1 MAVARIVG
9 FVAITALS
17 AIAAYFLYLKSKE
30 KNEGE
35 KKVDKNFDVSESDA
49 ASSSNTYKNNEIKSV
64 IPGDATVTNEKNKDD
79 NETVDVEEIEN
90 INLKMADRPRRMSYR
105 DALMASVDNEAKGE
119 ETETA
124 VDANNQSEAERVSQ
138 NQPIDQSE
146 KDSGKMDS
154 MTSSVAFEFLSRP
167 LSMEEKNT
175 ESDDNQATA
184 LVQSKLPVDQ
194 NSHSEEDKPVV
205 EIISQ
210 SEPSPISM
218 EESFV
223 AVISN
228 KKENKIDLK
237 PSEINFVKSDDS
249 FSDRQPSIEILETQH
264 AKETKLTEDKIDL
277 NSLEKRDFKPD
288 RSVSDRHPSIEILE
302 TSDAL
307 PLESSS
313 KNVSSSSDTKKLNA
327 DEEEVK
333 GKEVID
339 LASDEDDE
347 DNESTSKIF
356 VTEVETKRLTRGAL
370 KAMSDDVDDKEEITL
385 LKESKHGDYQ
395 GDLDISDFS
404 DEEDDDSAVASDTSE
419 VSEILVDNENKTDDN
434 LDKESARDDE
444 SKETLEKDKISD
456 VGANPSGDVS
466 KTSENSDKFNE
477 SLKIDLRPTWQVKKS
492 NFVKKQDST
501 VSI

>member
-1 MAVARIVG
+1 
-9 FVAITALS
+9 
-17 AIAAYFLYLKSKE
+17 
-30 KNEGE
+30 
-35 KKVDKNFDVSESDA
+35 
-49 ASSSNTYKNNEIKSV
+49 
-64 IPGDATVTNEKNKDD
+64 
-79 NETVDVEEIEN
+79 
-90 INLKMADRPRRMSYR
+90 
-105 DALMASVDNEAKGE
+105 
-119 ETETA
+119 
-124 VDANNQSEAERVSQ
+124 
-138 NQPIDQSE
+138 
-146 KDSGKMDS
+146 
-154 MTSSVAFEFLSRP
+154 
-167 LSMEEKNT
+167 MEEKNT

-194 NSHSEEDKPVV
+194 NSHSEEDKPAV

-237 PSEINFVKSDDS
+237 PSEFNYGKSDDS
-249 FSDRQPSIEILETQH
+249 FSDRQPSIEILET
-264 AKETKLTEDKIDL
+264 
-277 NSLEKRDFKPD
+277 
-288 RSVSDRHPSIEILE
+288 SD
-302 TSDAL
+302 TL

-313 KNVSSSSDTKKLNA
+313 KNAKESSDTKKLNA
-327 DEEEVK
+327 DEEEV
-333 GKEVID
+333 ID
-339 LASDEDDE
+339 LACDEDDE
-347 DNESTSKIF
+347 DNDATSKIF

-385 LKESKHGDYQ
+385 LKESKLDDYQ

-419 VSEILVDNENKTDDN
+419 VSEILVNNENKTDDN
-434 LDKESARDDE
+434 FDKESARDDE

>member
-64 IPGDATVTNEKNKDD
+64 IPGDATVTNEKNKED

-277 NSLEKRDFKPD
+277 NLLEERDFNPD
-288 RSVSDRHPSIEILE
+288 RSVSDMHPSIEILE

-419 VSEILVDNENKTDDN
+419 VSEILVDNE
-434 LDKESARDDE
+434 
-444 SKETLEKDKISD
+444 
-456 VGANPSGDVS
+456 
-466 KTSENSDKFNE
+466 
-477 SLKIDLRPTWQVKKS
+477 KK
-492 NFVKKQDST
+492 N
-501 VSI
+501 

>member
-1 MAVARIVG
+1 MHL
-9 FVAITALS
+9 F
-17 AIAAYFLYLKSKE
+17 
-30 KNEGE
+30 
-35 KKVDKNFDVSESDA
+35 
-49 ASSSNTYKNNEIKSV
+49 IK
-64 IPGDATVTNEKNKDD
+64 
-79 NETVDVEEIEN
+79 
-90 INLKMADRPRRMSYR
+90 
-105 DALMASVDNEAKGE
+105 
-119 ETETA
+119 
-124 VDANNQSEAERVSQ
+124 
-138 NQPIDQSE
+138 
-146 KDSGKMDS
+146 
-154 MTSSVAFEFLSRP
+154 
-167 LSMEEKNT
+167 
-175 ESDDNQATA
+175 
-184 LVQSKLPVDQ
+184 
-194 NSHSEEDKPVV
+194 
-205 EIISQ
+205 
-210 SEPSPISM
+210 
-218 EESFV
+218 ESFV

-237 PSEINFVKSDDS
+237 PSEINYRKSDDS

-288 RSVSDRHPSIEILE
+288 RSVSDRHPSLEILE
-302 TSDAL
+302 TSDTL

-313 KNVSSSSDTKKLNA
+313 KNAKESSDTKKLNA
-327 DEEEVK
+327 DEEEV
-333 GKEVID
+333 ID
-339 LASDEDDE
+339 LACDEDDE
-347 DNESTSKIF
+347 DNDATSKIF

-385 LKESKHGDYQ
+385 LKESKHVDYQ

-404 DEEDDDSAVASDTSE
+404 DEEDNDSAVASDTSE

>member
-1 MAVARIVG
+1 MIIVN
-9 FVAITALS
+9 VL
-17 AIAAYFLYLKSKE
+17 KE

-64 IPGDATVTNEKNKDD
+64 IPGDATVTNEKNKED

-124 VDANNQSEAERVSQ
+124 VDANNQSKAERVSQ

-210 SEPSPISM
+210 SVPSPISM
-218 EESFV
+218 EVEMALDFFGIKDF
-223 AVISN
+223 A
-228 KKENKIDLK
+228 
-237 PSEINFVKSDDS
+237 
-249 FSDRQPSIEILETQH
+249 QT
-264 AKETKLTEDKIDL
+264 
-277 NSLEKRDFKPD
+277 SL
-288 RSVSDRHPSIEILE
+288 IC
-302 TSDAL
+302 
-307 PLESSS
+307 
-313 KNVSSSSDTKKLNA
+313 
-327 DEEEVK
+327 
-333 GKEVID
+333 
-339 LASDEDDE
+339 
-347 DNESTSKIF
+347 
-356 VTEVETKRLTRGAL
+356 
-370 KAMSDDVDDKEEITL
+370 
-385 LKESKHGDYQ
+385 
-395 GDLDISDFS
+395 
-404 DEEDDDSAVASDTSE
+404 
-419 VSEILVDNENKTDDN
+419 
-434 LDKESARDDE
+434 
-444 SKETLEKDKISD
+444 
-456 VGANPSGDVS
+456 
-466 KTSENSDKFNE
+466 
-477 SLKIDLRPTWQVKKS
+477 
-492 NFVKKQDST
+492 
-501 VSI
+501 

>member
-9 FVAITALS
+9 VVAITALS

-237 PSEINFVKSDDS
+237 PSEINYGKSDDS

-302 TSDAL
+302 TSDTL

-313 KNVSSSSDTKKLNA
+313 KNAKESSDTKKLNA
-327 DEEEVK
+327 DEEEV
-333 GKEVID
+333 ID
-339 LASDEDDE
+339 LACDEDDE
-347 DNESTSKIF
+347 DNDATSKIF

-419 VSEILVDNENKTDDN
+419 VSEILVDNEKKTDDN

>member
-1 MAVARIVG
+1 M
-9 FVAITALS
+9 
-17 AIAAYFLYLKSKE
+17 
-30 KNEGE
+30 
-35 KKVDKNFDVSESDA
+35 
-49 ASSSNTYKNNEIKSV
+49 
-64 IPGDATVTNEKNKDD
+64 
-79 NETVDVEEIEN
+79 
-90 INLKMADRPRRMSYR
+90 
-105 DALMASVDNEAKGE
+105 
-119 ETETA
+119 
-124 VDANNQSEAERVSQ
+124 
-138 NQPIDQSE
+138 
-146 KDSGKMDS
+146 
-154 MTSSVAFEFLSRP
+154 
-167 LSMEEKNT
+167 
-175 ESDDNQATA
+175 
-184 LVQSKLPVDQ
+184 
-194 NSHSEEDKPVV
+194 
-205 EIISQ
+205 
-210 SEPSPISM
+210 
-218 EESFV
+218 
-223 AVISN
+223 
-228 KKENKIDLK
+228 K

-302 TSDAL
+302 TSDTL

-313 KNVSSSSDTKKLNA
+313 KNAKESLDTKKLNA
-327 DEEEVK
+327 DEEEV
-333 GKEVID
+333 ID
-339 LASDEDDE
+339 LACDEDDE
-347 DNESTSKIF
+347 DNDATSKIF

-419 VSEILVDNENKTDDN
+419 VSEILVDNEKKTDDN

>member
-1 MAVARIVG
+1 MIIVN
-9 FVAITALS
+9 VL
-17 AIAAYFLYLKSKE
+17 KE

-35 KKVDKNFDVSESDA
+35 KKVDKNFDVIESDA

-90 INLKMADRPRRMSYR
+90 IDLKIADRPRRMSYR

-154 MTSSVAFEFLSRP
+154 MTSPVAFEFLSRP

-218 EESFV
+218 EVEMALDFFGIKDF
-223 AVISN
+223 A
-228 KKENKIDLK
+228 
-237 PSEINFVKSDDS
+237 
-249 FSDRQPSIEILETQH
+249 QT
-264 AKETKLTEDKIDL
+264 
-277 NSLEKRDFKPD
+277 SL
-288 RSVSDRHPSIEILE
+288 IC
-302 TSDAL
+302 
-307 PLESSS
+307 
-313 KNVSSSSDTKKLNA
+313 
-327 DEEEVK
+327 
-333 GKEVID
+333 
-339 LASDEDDE
+339 
-347 DNESTSKIF
+347 
-356 VTEVETKRLTRGAL
+356 
-370 KAMSDDVDDKEEITL
+370 
-385 LKESKHGDYQ
+385 
-395 GDLDISDFS
+395 
-404 DEEDDDSAVASDTSE
+404 
-419 VSEILVDNENKTDDN
+419 
-434 LDKESARDDE
+434 
-444 SKETLEKDKISD
+444 
-456 VGANPSGDVS
+456 
-466 KTSENSDKFNE
+466 
-477 SLKIDLRPTWQVKKS
+477 
-492 NFVKKQDST
+492 
-501 VSI
+501 

>member
-1 MAVARIVG
+1 MIIVN
-9 FVAITALS
+9 VL
-17 AIAAYFLYLKSKE
+17 KE

-49 ASSSNTYKNNEIKSV
+49 ASSSNTYKNNELKSV
-64 IPGDATVTNEKNKDD
+64 IPGDATVTNEKNKED

-218 EESFV
+218 EVEMALDFFGIKDF
-223 AVISN
+223 A
-228 KKENKIDLK
+228 
-237 PSEINFVKSDDS
+237 
-249 FSDRQPSIEILETQH
+249 QT
-264 AKETKLTEDKIDL
+264 
-277 NSLEKRDFKPD
+277 SL
-288 RSVSDRHPSIEILE
+288 IC
-302 TSDAL
+302 
-307 PLESSS
+307 
-313 KNVSSSSDTKKLNA
+313 
-327 DEEEVK
+327 
-333 GKEVID
+333 
-339 LASDEDDE
+339 
-347 DNESTSKIF
+347 
-356 VTEVETKRLTRGAL
+356 
-370 KAMSDDVDDKEEITL
+370 
-385 LKESKHGDYQ
+385 
-395 GDLDISDFS
+395 
-404 DEEDDDSAVASDTSE
+404 
-419 VSEILVDNENKTDDN
+419 
-434 LDKESARDDE
+434 
-444 SKETLEKDKISD
+444 
-456 VGANPSGDVS
+456 
-466 KTSENSDKFNE
+466 
-477 SLKIDLRPTWQVKKS
+477 
-492 NFVKKQDST
+492 
-501 VSI
+501 

>member
-1 MAVARIVG
+1 MHLFI
-9 FVAITALS
+9 
-17 AIAAYFLYLKSKE
+17 KE
-30 KNEGE
+30 
-35 KKVDKNFDVSESDA
+35 
-49 ASSSNTYKNNEIKSV
+49 
-64 IPGDATVTNEKNKDD
+64 
-79 NETVDVEEIEN
+79 
-90 INLKMADRPRRMSYR
+90 R
-105 DALMASVDNEAKGE
+105 
-119 ETETA
+119 
-124 VDANNQSEAERVSQ
+124 
-138 NQPIDQSE
+138 
-146 KDSGKMDS
+146 
-154 MTSSVAFEFLSRP
+154 
-167 LSMEEKNT
+167 
-175 ESDDNQATA
+175 
-184 LVQSKLPVDQ
+184 
-194 NSHSEEDKPVV
+194 
-205 EIISQ
+205 
-210 SEPSPISM
+210 
-218 EESFV
+218 FV

-237 PSEINFVKSDDS
+237 PSEINYRKSDDS

-302 TSDAL
+302 TSDTL

-313 KNVSSSSDTKKLNA
+313 KNAKESSDTKKLNA
-327 DEEEVK
+327 DEEEV
-333 GKEVID
+333 ID
-339 LASDEDDE
+339 LPCDEDDE
-347 DNESTSKIF
+347 DNDATSKIF

-385 LKESKHGDYQ
+385 LKESKHVDYQ

-404 DEEDDDSAVASDTSE
+404 DEEDNDSAVASDTSE

>member
-49 ASSSNTYKNNEIKSV
+49 ASSSNTYKNNELKSV
-64 IPGDATVTNEKNKDD
+64 IPGDATVTNEKNKED

-194 NSHSEEDKPVV
+194 NSHSEEDKPAV

-218 EESFV
+218 EE
-223 AVISN
+223 
-228 KKENKIDLK
+228 NKIDLK
-237 PSEINFVKSDDS
+237 PSEINYRKSDDR

-288 RSVSDRHPSIEILE
+288 RSVSDRHPSLEILE
-302 TSDAL
+302 TSDTL

-313 KNVSSSSDTKKLNA
+313 KNAKESSDTKKLNA
-327 DEEEVK
+327 DEEEV
-333 GKEVID
+333 ID
-339 LASDEDDE
+339 LPCDEDDE
-347 DNESTSKIF
+347 DNDATSKIF

-404 DEEDDDSAVASDTSE
+404 DEEDNDSAVASDTSE
-419 VSEILVDNENKTDDN
+419 VSEILVDNEKKTDDN

>member
-1 MAVARIVG
+1 MHL
-9 FVAITALS
+9 F
-17 AIAAYFLYLKSKE
+17 
-30 KNEGE
+30 
-35 KKVDKNFDVSESDA
+35 
-49 ASSSNTYKNNEIKSV
+49 IK
-64 IPGDATVTNEKNKDD
+64 
-79 NETVDVEEIEN
+79 
-90 INLKMADRPRRMSYR
+90 
-105 DALMASVDNEAKGE
+105 
-119 ETETA
+119 
-124 VDANNQSEAERVSQ
+124 
-138 NQPIDQSE
+138 
-146 KDSGKMDS
+146 
-154 MTSSVAFEFLSRP
+154 
-167 LSMEEKNT
+167 
-175 ESDDNQATA
+175 
-184 LVQSKLPVDQ
+184 
-194 NSHSEEDKPVV
+194 
-205 EIISQ
+205 
-210 SEPSPISM
+210 
-218 EESFV
+218 ESFV

-288 RSVSDRHPSIEILE
+288 RSVSDRHPSLEILE
-302 TSDAL
+302 TSDTL

-313 KNVSSSSDTKKLNA
+313 KNAKESSDTKKLNA
-327 DEEEVK
+327 DEEEV
-333 GKEVID
+333 ID
-339 LASDEDDE
+339 LACDEDDE
-347 DNESTSKIF
+347 DNDATSKIF

-404 DEEDDDSAVASDTSE
+404 DEEDNDSAVASDTSE
-419 VSEILVDNENKTDDN
+419 VSEILVDNEKKTDDN

-477 SLKIDLRPTWQVKKS
+477 SLHCQQTK
-492 NFVKKQDST
+492 
-501 VSI
+501 